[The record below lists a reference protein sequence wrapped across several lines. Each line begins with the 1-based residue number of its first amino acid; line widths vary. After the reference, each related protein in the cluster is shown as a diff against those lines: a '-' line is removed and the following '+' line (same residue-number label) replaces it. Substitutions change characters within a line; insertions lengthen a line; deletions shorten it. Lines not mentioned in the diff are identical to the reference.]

1 VVLRAY
7 LGDRR
12 AGPRFQIAGQLWAS
26 VDLGSDAVL
35 RNISDSGALIEAP
48 VSPQL
53 QSTRA
58 ACITFPGG
66 PTLTVQIRR
75 LTPMT
80 ELPGEERCLVG
91 IEFVSLTSEERRL
104 IETFVRTWK

>member
-1 VVLRAY
+1 MLRSY

-12 AGPRFQIAGQLWAS
+12 AGLRFQIAGQLWAS
-26 VDLGSDAVL
+26 VDLASDAIL
-35 RNISDSGALIEAP
+35 RDISHGGALIEAP

-58 ACITFPGG
+58 ACITLPGG

-75 LTPMT
+75 LIPMT

-91 IEFVSLTSEERRL
+91 VEFVSLTSEERRL
-104 IETFVRTWK
+104 IETFVQARK